1 MSDSNSVDSLVRS
14 SLNVYGAAIF
24 NCSRHFFLRPID
36 DLITTE
42 AAPNLWTLG
51 LDRFWV
57 MVVDSL
63 RSVFRHARVRSAVPQ
78 VHWLGQAGR
87 GQAEHCL
94 QRVPVGQVFEFSG
107 TQVAEG

>member
-1 MSDSNSVDSLVRS
+1 MWFPLGMSHCLHD
-14 SLNVYGAAIF
+14 GAVIWSKGR
-24 NCSRHFFLRPID
+24 C
-36 DLITTE
+36 E

-78 VHWLGQAGR
+78 VHCLGQAGR
-87 GQAEHCL
+87 GQTEHWL